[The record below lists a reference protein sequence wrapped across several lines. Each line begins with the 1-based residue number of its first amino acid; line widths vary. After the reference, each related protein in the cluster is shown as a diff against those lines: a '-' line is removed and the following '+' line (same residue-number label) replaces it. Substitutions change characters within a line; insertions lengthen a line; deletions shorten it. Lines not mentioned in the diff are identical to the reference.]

1 MFLHYA
7 GGAAMKAAETLRE
20 EGFRGTKT
28 DTYYMIHE
36 YCSSFLLQIGIYF
49 IFKCGNKFLLIIMS
63 GSSAGSQAM
72 VTFNH

>member
-20 EGFRGTKT
+20 EGLRGTRT

-36 YCSSFLLQIGIYF
+36 YCSSFLLQIGNIL
-49 IFKCGNKFLLIIMS
+49 FLNV
-63 GSSAGSQAM
+63 GAN
-72 VTFNH
+72 FY

>member
-20 EGFRGTKT
+20 EEFRGTRT

-36 YCSSFLLQIGIYF
+36 YCSSFLLQIGNIL
-49 IFKCGNKFLLIIMS
+49 FLNV
-63 GSSAGSQAM
+63 GAN
-72 VTFNH
+72 FY

>member
-20 EGFRGTKT
+20 EGFRGTRT

-36 YCSSFLLQIGIYF
+36 YFGSFLLQIGNIL
-49 IFKCGNKFLLIIMS
+49 FLNV
-63 GSSAGSQAM
+63 GAN
-72 VTFNH
+72 FY